1 MARDPNTQVRRRI
14 LEVALELFSTRGYD
28 RTSLREISERLGFSK
43 AALYYH
49 FRAKADIL
57 TALAGDLIDQCE
69 TIAKNAL
76 ENPDRSLA
84 ARSTVLGDLI
94 DLLLSNRATAE
105 LLISIRPPLDHTDI
119 GERSLQM
126 MSLAKQALVPP
137 KATVEDRL
145 RASAALA
152 IVYSTL
158 DNLPGS
164 PAETIRDIVMKLA
177 VTTLG
182 ASEPT
187 SVAAPGCAPTPDCA
201 AASASAAASDSASAE
216 TGRPSPVE
224 VTAALR

>member
-1 MARDPNTQVRRRI
+1 MRDEVARDPNTDVRRKI
-14 LEVALELFSTRGYD
+14 LDVALELFSTQGYD
-28 RTSLREISERLGFSK
+28 RTSLRELSERLGFSK

-49 FRAKADIL
+49 FKAKADIL

-69 TIAKNAL
+69 GIAKNAL

-84 ARSTVLGDLI
+84 ARTTVLADLV

-105 LLISIRPPLDHTDI
+105 LLIAIRPPLDHTDI
-119 GERSLQM
+119 GERSIRM

-137 KATVEDRL
+137 QATVEERL

-182 ASEPT
+182 ETRPGKGEPPMVGHGPV
-187 SVAAPGCAPTPDCA
+187 SGAPPARPGVK
-201 AASASAAASDSASAE
+201 SA
-216 TGRPSPVE
+216 TG
-224 VTAALR
+224 